1 MTLQYTLIIAFDPA
15 SAMGWAVYRLQGGIL
30 TRVAS
35 GVLKTKGPWGG
46 RFLAAQAHV
55 QSLIQAHVLP
65 HDRVWIAYEDVGVR
79 ALKSWDN
86 YRVVTGITSA
96 IYAGSAAEG
105 VTEEYIAPININS
118 NKKHFTGKGKA
129 DKSEMVEAFKTRF
142 GVDPSDDNEADAAA
156 CGLLLSALLDGK
168 VPLPKGR
175 AWVRLIAQHTAAE
188 TPKVRKRAKKTKV
201 KRKKTK

>member
-1 MTLQYTLIIAFDPA
+1 
-15 SAMGWAVYRLQGGIL
+15 MGWAVYRLQGGIL
-30 TRVAS
+30 SRIDS
-35 GVLKTKGPWGG
+35 GVLKTKGPWGS
-46 RFLAAQAHV
+46 RFLDAQAHV
-55 QSLIQAHVLP
+55 QALIQAHRLP
-65 HDRVWIAYEDVGVR
+65 HDHVWIAYEDVGVR
-79 ALKSWDN
+79 ALKNWDG
-86 YRVVTGITSA
+86 YRVITGITSA

-129 DKSEMVEAFKTRF
+129 EKSDMIEAFKTRF

-175 AWVRLIAQHTAAE
+175 AWVRLLAQHASTEA
-188 TPKVRKRAKKTKV
+188 PKAKKRTKKTKV
-201 KRKKTK
+201 KGKKTK